1 MLIAK
6 MNHKKLSQLQAEWGI
21 KEIYRHINLISPIMK
36 ILVARAVHREA
47 SFTIRQSLKHYDH
60 TAQLS
65 TENMNKIRD

>member
-6 MNHKKLSQLQAEWGI
+6 MNHKKLSQLQVERGI
-21 KEIYRHINLISPIMK
+21 KEIYKDIDFISPILR

-47 SFTIRQSLKHYDH
+47 IFTIRQSLKHYDH

-65 TENMNKIRD
+65 TKNMNKI